1 MKNGKIL
8 KRLFSLTSALALAS
22 SMTVMPAYAAE
33 TNMTLGFY
41 TTVGNKAYKNGVD
54 DKGKP
59 AYTISSAINVKE
71 TVTNEDGTEA
81 TVIVPGTPTK
91 SNELYSE
98 YAIGIHS
105 KAFSAGFYK
114 FKAKVKAN
122 SGIGTVVITN
132 TIAEKAKT
140 IAAYV
145 DTGSYKGF
153 VSNPY
158 LETGLKDSI
167 FKSVVENGAGNWQ
180 YLESPLIYISED
192 IVKSDDTRNRLYI
205 GFINETATETVDVSS
220 AGTYES
226 IDPVITGLPDRIS
239 LPAEGIK
246 TEELKASMTV
256 DGIEM
261 TAFGAYAT
269 ETNKVYSRNI
279 AGLSYTLKE
288 APEGVLLDGSSLTIP
303 ADTDYHATVVI
314 GVSYDGREIMTH
326 SIQLAPGKDIA
337 PVISGLYVGGTPYV
351 GNTLSAKYEYY
362 DENGDEESGSE
373 YVWYRDNDVIEG
385 ASEKKYVLTEADK
398 DKQISVTVTPKNNGE
413 NGVGESLTS
422 KKTENVKDGN
432 VIACG
437 DIESNISGVI
447 GTSSNANGDWSLIE
461 VVNDEKQSY
470 SGNKSLKIT
479 KGPAAIKDSNKYF
492 TAVKISSGLI
502 TPDNDK
508 NTYKSNFYRVTAKI
522 KGAVDD
528 YALINAYDGRIYHYS
543 NVTDKYKYF
552 VQISRDYASND
563 VMQYIFSDV
572 TEAENGWKNVEALL
586 CVTEPKIN
594 LDIRIG
600 LKEGTDPVYI
610 DDITVEKVEPV
621 ISGNNQLDERFVL
634 NGEEKVYT
642 LEPETI
648 SIGNLTMPTVTKDD
662 IPAQA
667 DSGIGAW
674 AYGQINLTKSAPS
687 SYSFKVQ
694 CPKGVTYDADTKT
707 ITVAANAQPG
717 TISIYSLYRGGAYAL
732 RTITLVNKFVF
743 TAGLQDNGTL
753 NVHEENN
760 SGAEF
765 DRTIVTA
772 RYNKDSNSLKD
783 LIVLSKEDKS
793 AVDNNKDYTYTFT
806 DYMAGELVK
815 VFMWDSMT
823 GMVPVMNPISQII
836 QPAADAE

>member
-1 MKNGKIL
+1 M
-8 KRLFSLTSALALAS
+8 
-22 SMTVMPAYAAE
+22 
-33 TNMTLGFY
+33 
-41 TTVGNKAYKNGVD
+41 
-54 DKGKP
+54 
-59 AYTISSAINVKE
+59 
-71 TVTNEDGTEA
+71 
-81 TVIVPGTPTK
+81 
-91 SNELYSE
+91 
-98 YAIGIHS
+98 
-105 KAFSAGFYK
+105 
-114 FKAKVKAN
+114 
-122 SGIGTVVITN
+122 
-132 TIAEKAKT
+132 
-140 IAAYV
+140 
-145 DTGSYKGF
+145 
-153 VSNPY
+153 
-158 LETGLKDSI
+158 
-167 FKSVVENGAGNWQ
+167 
-180 YLESPLIYISED
+180 
-192 IVKSDDTRNRLYI
+192 
-205 GFINETATETVDVSS
+205 
-220 AGTYES
+220 
-226 IDPVITGLPDRIS
+226 
-239 LPAEGIK
+239 
-246 TEELKASMTV
+246 
-256 DGIEM
+256 
-261 TAFGAYAT
+261 
-269 ETNKVYSRNI
+269 
-279 AGLSYTLKE
+279 
-288 APEGVLLDGSSLTIP
+288 
-303 ADTDYHATVVI
+303 
-314 GVSYDGREIMTH
+314 
-326 SIQLAPGKDIA
+326 
-337 PVISGLYVGGTPYV
+337 
-351 GNTLSAKYEYY
+351 
-362 DENGDEESGSE
+362 
-373 YVWYRDNDVIEG
+373 
-385 ASEKKYVLTEADK
+385 
-398 DKQISVTVTPKNNGE
+398 
-413 NGVGESLTS
+413 
-422 KKTENVKDGN
+422 
-432 VIACG
+432 
-437 DIESNISGVI
+437 
-447 GTSSNANGDWSLIE
+447 IE

-543 NVTDKYKYF
+543 NVTAKYKYF

-563 VMQYIFSDV
+563 VMPYIFSDV

-610 DDITVEKVEPV
+610 DDITVERVEPV

-815 VFMWDSMT
+815 VFMWDSLT